1 MKFELF
7 IARKLSVGADENNIS
22 TSTPILNIA
31 VLGIVLAIV
40 IMILSITI
48 VCGFKKEI
56 SNKIYDLDSHI
67 KISLTASSILQG
79 NNSKINT
86 VDILPLLSDSMKF
99 ISSLELMAE
108 KPAII
113 KTDNDFKGIIYRG
126 VNKDYNWSYINK
138 NLITGRVPSISD
150 SISVSEIVISQS
162 IANQLDLKQGDKI
175 LTYFIDDKIKVRNST
190 IVGIFN
196 TDFEDFDNSI
206 ILGNI
211 NVIQQINGW
220 LPTEG
225 SYIGINSNNLD
236 NLENDAYS
244 IYSNIIKASYKEE
257 NSNKIYKVTNTK
269 ETNISYFA
277 WLDLLDM
284 NVAIILLLMIAV
296 SSFTLIAGLLIIVL
310 KRINMIGILKALGAS
325 NNSIRSIFILL
336 TQKLILRALIIGN
349 LIGFTLALI
358 QKYFHIIKLNPEAY
372 YMSYVPIDINWL
384 YLIALNIGIVI
395 IAYITLLLPSYIIS
409 TIKPSKSIR
418 FE

>member
-269 ETNISYFA
+269 ETNISYFV